1 MSEVLQ
7 VAGCIAA
14 AAAISLALL
23 ARERRLRAAGVLLAL
38 AIALALLIGEGW
50 DELASLRDSP
60 ARVAALRAVAAAAL
74 VGLPLV
80 LWRWPLA
87 LPLLLVAAVLF
98 RVPIDVSGDA
108 VNLLLPLYAS
118 APEATTA

>member
-38 AIALALLIGEGW
+38 AIALALLLGEGW

-60 ARVAALRAVAAAAL
+60 ARFAALSAAAY
-74 VGLPLV
+74 
-80 LWRWPLA
+80 
-87 LPLLLVAAVLF
+87 AAIWG
-98 RVPIDVSGDA
+98 R
-108 VNLLLPLYAS
+108 
-118 APEATTA
+118 